1 MIVCGW
7 TDSGMCRTENQDAYA
22 ASTLCR
28 GKGNERV
35 LAVVCDGMG
44 GAHGGEIASQLATA
58 TFVESAA
65 EKEKEKNEVLLRY
78 AVARANTAVFRR
90 AASDAKLSGMG
101 TTLVSVLADE
111 KGGSI
116 AHVGDSRAYLWH
128 NGEIRLLTRDHSYV
142 QQLVDEGQITPEEA
156 RHHSRK
162 NLITRAI
169 GVAEKTEADI
179 TPFSWSPGDRILLC
193 SDGLSNDIEPGELAA
208 ILSENEKADIAVRE
222 LIGAANC
229 KGGEDNIT
237 ALLLENKK
245 GDKTGC

>member
-1 MIVCGW
+1 MIVCGL

-22 ASTLCR
+22 VSVLCR
-28 GKGNERV
+28 GRENERV

-65 EKEKEKNEVLLRY
+65 EKEKERDEDILRY
-78 AVARANTAVFRR
+78 AVAKANAAVYRR
-90 AASDAKLSGMG
+90 AASEERLSGMG
-101 TTLVSVLADE
+101 TTLVATLADAE
-111 KGGSI
+111 KACI

-128 NGEIRLLTRDHSYV
+128 QGTITLLTRDHSYV
-142 QQLVDEGQITPEEA
+142 QRLVDDGEITPDEA

-169 GVAEKTEADI
+169 GVGKTTEADVAVF
-179 TPFSWSPGDRILLC
+179 PWSPGDRILLC
-193 SDGLSNDIEPGELAA
+193 SDGLSNDIDPKELAA
-208 ILSENEKADIAVRE
+208 ILSENENLEKAARE